1 MKFKSVLIDRQLDKE
16 NLPPKLQ
23 KKISQLEK
31 IEEDINWAEQ
41 EAKDPDDTEGIA
53 VAKVRLSSLDSQL
66 VKLLKDFDPVK
77 YQQQKDKMA
86 KINAKKYGKGK
97 KVSEPDANVD
107 EANESVVDESEV
119 EQQVEDSSI
128 LEQIPPISKTLH
140 IKESLD
146 KLKEEVEIDPSS
158 LEPERQPLEEV
169 VEPEIEEFEKHEGT
183 KPKKMSK
190 GLILMGVG
198 AFLLT
203 WGAVNFFR
211 ERRG

>member
-1 MKFKSVLIDRQLDKE
+1 MKFKSVLIARQLDKE

-53 VAKVRLSSLDSQL
+53 VAKVRLSSLDNQL

-97 KVSEPDANVD
+97 VSEPKVID
-107 EANESVVDESEV
+107 EAKAVVDENEV
-119 EQQVEDSSI
+119 EEQVEDSSI

>member
-53 VAKVRLSSLDSQL
+53 VAKVRLSSLDNQL

-97 KVSEPDANVD
+97 KVSEPKVID
-107 EANESVVDESEV
+107 EANESVVDENEV
-119 EQQVEDSSI
+119 EEQVEDSSI

-158 LEPERQPLEEV
+158 LEPERQPLEEII
-169 VEPEIEEFEKHEGT
+169 EPEIEEFEKHEGT

>member
-53 VAKVRLSSLDSQL
+53 VAKVRLSSLDNQL

-97 KVSEPDANVD
+97 KVSEPKVID
-107 EANESVVDESEV
+107 EAKAVVDENEV
-119 EQQVEDSSI
+119 EEQVEDSSI

-169 VEPEIEEFEKHEGT
+169 IEPEIEEFEKHEGT

>member
-53 VAKVRLSSLDSQL
+53 VAKVRLSSLDNQL

-97 KVSEPDANVD
+97 KVFEPKVID
-107 EANESVVDESEV
+107 EAKAVVDENEV
-119 EQQVEDSSI
+119 EEQVEDSSI

-169 VEPEIEEFEKHEGT
+169 IEPEIEEFEKHEGT

>member
-23 KKISQLEK
+23 KKIAQLEK

-53 VAKVRLSSLDSQL
+53 VAKVRLSSLDNQL

-77 YQQQKDKMA
+77 YQIQKDKMA

-97 KVSEPDANVD
+97 KVSEPKVID
-107 EANESVVDESEV
+107 EAKAVVDENEV

>member
-23 KKISQLEK
+23 KKIAQLEK

-53 VAKVRLSSLDSQL
+53 VAKVRLSSLDNQL
-66 VKLLKDFDPVK
+66 VKLLKDFDPDK
-77 YQQQKDKMA
+77 YQKQKDKMA

-97 KVSEPDANVD
+97 KVSEPKVID
-107 EANESVVDESEV
+107 EAKAVVDENEV

-169 VEPEIEEFEKHEGT
+169 IEPEIEEFEKHEGT

>member
-53 VAKVRLSSLDSQL
+53 VAKVRLSSLDNQL

-97 KVSEPDANVD
+97 KVSEPKVID
-107 EANESVVDESEV
+107 EAKAVVDENEV
-119 EQQVEDSSI
+119 EEQVEDSSI

-158 LEPERQPLEEV
+158 LEPERQPLEEII
-169 VEPEIEEFEKHEGT
+169 EPEIEEFEKHEGT

>member
-23 KKISQLEK
+23 KKIAQLEK

-66 VKLLKDFDPVK
+66 VKLLKDFDPDK
-77 YQQQKDKMA
+77 YQIQKDKMA

-97 KVSEPDANVD
+97 KVSEPKVID
-107 EANESVVDESEV
+107 EAKAVVDENEV
-119 EQQVEDSSI
+119 EEQVEDSSI

-169 VEPEIEEFEKHEGT
+169 IEPEIEEFEKHEGT

>member
-1 MKFKSVLIDRQLDKE
+1 MKFKSVLIARQLDKE

-53 VAKVRLSSLDSQL
+53 VAKVRLSSLDNQL
-66 VKLLKDFDPVK
+66 VKLLKDFDPDK

-97 KVSEPDANVD
+97 KVSEPKVID
-107 EANESVVDESEV
+107 EANESVVDENEV
-119 EQQVEDSSI
+119 EEQVEDSSI

>member
-53 VAKVRLSSLDSQL
+53 VAKVRLSSLDNQL
-66 VKLLKDFDPVK
+66 VKLLKDFDPDK

-97 KVSEPDANVD
+97 KVSEPKVID
-107 EANESVVDESEV
+107 EANESVVDENEV
-119 EQQVEDSSI
+119 EEQVEDSSI

>member
-1 MKFKSVLIDRQLDKE
+1 MKFKSVLIARQLDKE

-53 VAKVRLSSLDSQL
+53 VAKVRLSSLDNQL
-66 VKLLKDFDPVK
+66 VKLLKDFDPDK

-97 KVSEPDANVD
+97 KVSEPKVID
-107 EANESVVDESEV
+107 EANESVVDENEV
-119 EQQVEDSSI
+119 EEQVEDSSI

-169 VEPEIEEFEKHEGT
+169 IEPEIEEFEKHEGT

>member
-23 KKISQLEK
+23 KKIAQLEK

-97 KVSEPDANVD
+97 KVSEPKVID
-107 EANESVVDESEV
+107 EANESVVDENEV
-119 EQQVEDSSI
+119 EEQVEDSSI

>member
-53 VAKVRLSSLDSQL
+53 VAKVRLSSLDNQL

-77 YQQQKDKMA
+77 YQIQKDKMA

-97 KVSEPDANVD
+97 KVSEPKVID
-107 EANESVVDESEV
+107 EAKAVVDENEV
-119 EQQVEDSSI
+119 EEQVEDSSI

>member
-1 MKFKSVLIDRQLDKE
+1 MKFKSVLIARQLDKE

-23 KKISQLEK
+23 KKIAQLEK

-53 VAKVRLSSLDSQL
+53 VAKVRLSSLDNQL
-66 VKLLKDFDPVK
+66 VKLLKDFDPDK

-97 KVSEPDANVD
+97 KVSEPKVID
-107 EANESVVDESEV
+107 EANESVVDENEV
-119 EQQVEDSSI
+119 EEQVEDSSI

-169 VEPEIEEFEKHEGT
+169 IEPEIEEFEKHEGT

>member
-53 VAKVRLSSLDSQL
+53 VAKVRLSSLDNQL

-97 KVSEPDANVD
+97 KVSEPKVID
-107 EANESVVDESEV
+107 EANESVVDENEV
-119 EQQVEDSSI
+119 EEQVEDSSI

-169 VEPEIEEFEKHEGT
+169 IEPEIEEFEKHEGT

>member
-53 VAKVRLSSLDSQL
+53 VAKVRLSSLDNQL
-66 VKLLKDFDPVK
+66 VKLLKDFDPDK

-97 KVSEPDANVD
+97 KVSEPKVID
-107 EANESVVDESEV
+107 EANESVVDENEV
-119 EQQVEDSSI
+119 EEQVEDSSI

-169 VEPEIEEFEKHEGT
+169 IEPEIEEFEKHEGT